1 METRQY
7 FRFLLDAFYPPFCLL
22 CGDLSDGRFP
32 HCCDRCF
39 SSFQRL
45 HEGVCSLCGKPFPV
59 PDHPH
64 PCLECI
70 GKKPP
75 FDWCRGLYLYSG
87 PMAEAVTLLKYR
99 RKLSL
104 LSVVRSAIVEAVEDF
119 NIPKADLL
127 VPVPMVFTRIMK
139 RGFNLASVLAQPL
152 AERYGTRMLTSALKR
167 VKSKPQVG
175 LNMADRVATVRG
187 AFIPGSEYRKLKGR
201 RVLVFDDVY
210 TSGATVRECSRV
222 IGRTASSVSVLTLA
236 RTGGVEN
243 SGYFVVDQTVR
254 SQDF

>member
-1 METRQY
+1 MKPKDL
-7 FRFLLDAFYPPFCLL
+7 FRDVLDALYPPICLL

-32 HCCDRCF
+32 HCCDSCF

-45 HEGVCSLCGKPFPV
+45 HEAVCSICGKPFPV

-87 PMAEAVTLLKYR
+87 PMAEAVSLLKYR

-104 LSVVRSAIVEAVEDF
+104 LSVVNSAIMEALEDLKV
-119 NIPKADLL
+119 PKADLV
-127 VPVPMVFTRIMK
+127 VPVPMVFSRILK
-139 RGFNLASVLAQPL
+139 RGFNQASVLAGPL
-152 AERYGTRMLTSALKR
+152 AERFGIQMLSSALKR
-167 VKSKPQVG
+167 VKNKPQVG
-175 LNMADRVATVRG
+175 LDIAGRAANVRG
-187 AFIPGSEYRKLKGR
+187 AFIPGREYRELKGK

-222 IGRTASSVSVLTLA
+222 IGRAASSVSVLTLA

-243 SGYFVVDQTVR
+243 AGYFVMDQTV
-254 SQDF
+254 